1 MYSAVFLQARQP
13 GAALSL
19 VSHVAAALAG
29 VETVVASKRGL
40 TFVGPNRNL
49 FEWLSGANA
58 TGDHTSWVLRGAR
71 PVAFA
76 CGLSAALLVP
86 IITNDPSPLVFL
98 ADPAGGALAVIAASL
113 VNPSSRLVT
122 AARAS
127 GLWVSRV
134 GGAGR
139 ARRTG
144 VNDKSCRCGTKGR
157 PWLPR

>member
-1 MYSAVFLQARQP
+1 MDSAVFPQARQP
-13 GAALSL
+13 GAVLS
-19 VSHVAAALAG
+19 VFSHVAGALAG
-29 VETVVASKRGL
+29 VETVVASKGGL
-40 TFVGPNRNL
+40 TFVEPNRNL

-58 TGDHTSWVLRGAR
+58 TGDHTSWVLRVAR

-76 CGLSAALLVP
+76 CGLSGSLFIP

-98 ADPAGGALAVIAASL
+98 ADPAGGTLAVIAASL
-113 VNPSSRLVT
+113 VIPSSRLVT
-122 AARAS
+122 AGRPS

-144 VNDKSCRCGTKGR
+144 VNDKSCRRGTNGR